1 MFAIPSLA
9 STDPWGLTVMQ
20 KLCFLGALLATL
32 GACSAGSNALVWAGL
47 TPATSSTA
55 TSSPTASAP
64 VASAP
69 VTSTS
74 LPGVPAVGAGPP
86 PAVTTSPRIS
96 GTPSG
101 AVVADR
107 AYSFTPTATDTAGNA
122 LTFSVQNA
130 PSWATFN
137 SGTGEL
143 SGTPTV
149 ANVGTFSKIILS
161 VSDGTHIASLPQF
174 SIAVTE
180 MALGDATLTWTRPTH
195 NTDGTPLTNLAGYR
209 IYYGNQANALTQ
221 TIQINNAGTTAL
233 VVGNL
238 TPGTWYFAIS
248 AFSSAQAESAE
259 SAVQNAAVL

>member
-1 MFAIPSLA
+1 
-9 STDPWGLTVMQ
+9 MQ
-20 KLCFLGALLATL
+20 KLCLLGALLAAL
-32 GACSAGSNALVWAGL
+32 GACSGGSSASGTAVSTPTNSIALQGVPSDTVTVGEQTTGNSPPSGSAAPSIDG
-47 TPATSSTA
+47 TPA
-55 TSSPTASAP
+55 
-64 VASAP
+64 
-69 VTSTS
+69 
-74 LPGVPAVGAGPP
+74 
-86 PAVTTSPRIS
+86 
-96 GTPSG
+96 G
-101 AVVADR
+101 AVIVER
-107 AYSFTPTATDTAGNA
+107 AYSFTPTAADTGGGA
-122 LTFSVQNA
+122 LTFSVQNS

-161 VSDGTHIASLPQF
+161 VSDGTHIASLAQF

>member
-1 MFAIPSLA
+1 
-9 STDPWGLTVMQ
+9 MQ

-32 GACSAGSNALVWAGL
+32 GACSAGSNALVTAAP
-47 TPATSSTA
+47 TPV
-55 TSSPTASAP
+55 TSSPVASAP

-69 VTSTS
+69 VASAPVASGPVASAPVTPIS

-86 PAVTTSPRIS
+86 PAVTTSPSIS

-107 AYSFTPTATDTAGNA
+107 AYSFTPTAADTDGGA

-137 SGTGEL
+137 RGTGEL

-149 ANVGTFSKIILS
+149 ANVGIFSKIILS
-161 VSDGTHIASLPQF
+161 VSDGTHIASLAQF

-180 MALGDATLTWTRPTH
+180 MALGHATLTWVPPTQ
-195 NTDGTPLTNLAGYR
+195 NTDGTALTNLAGYR
-209 IYYGNQANALTQ
+209 IYYGNQANELTQ
-221 TIQINNAGTTAL
+221 TIQINTAGTTDY
-233 VVGNL
+233 VIGNL
-238 TPGTWYFAIS
+238 TPGIWYFAIS
-248 AFSSAQAESAE
+248 AFSSAQTESAE
-259 SAVQNAAVL
+259 SVVQNAAVL